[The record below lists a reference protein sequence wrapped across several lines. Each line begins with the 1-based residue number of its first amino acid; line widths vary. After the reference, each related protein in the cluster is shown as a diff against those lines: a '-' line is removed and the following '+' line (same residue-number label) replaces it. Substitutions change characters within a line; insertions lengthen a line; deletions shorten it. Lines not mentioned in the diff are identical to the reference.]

1 MLELA
6 LPLALALVAG
16 PAAGAPPDRARAKP
30 AAAAVPG
37 AKGPADP
44 LEARRAEIARQVLP
58 LGARIQKEI
67 EAGDVRA
74 LLARIP
80 PEGLRCGGR
89 VVPRARVEHD
99 LRAEGA
105 WLHAALFGGP
115 GAPAPPGQPSS
126 LKAFFAEA
134 KEIAVVVGFREDPDT
149 PVGLPC
155 LEFRARDIVTPGAAF
170 CFERRG
176 GRWWLTESLYPC

>member
-1 MLELA
+1 MVHLVR
-6 LPLALALVAG
+6 ALALVAG
-16 PAAGAPPDRARAKP
+16 PVAEATPAAKP
-30 AAAAVPG
+30 DAKAA
-37 AKGPADP
+37 KDP
-44 LEARRAEIARQVLP
+44 LEARRAEIAREVMP
-58 LGARIQKEI
+58 LGARIQREI
-67 EAGDVRA
+67 EAGDVQA

-89 VVPRARVEHD
+89 VVPRARVERD
-99 LRAEGA
+99 LRTEGT

-126 LKAFFAEA
+126 LKAFFAAA
-134 KEIAVVVGFREDPDT
+134 KEVAVLVGFREDPGS

-170 CFERRG
+170 CFERKG
-176 GRWWLTESLYPC
+176 GRWWFTESLYPC